1 MLACRLRRH
10 MDGDEAVCG
19 NCASQRDQQ
28 RVRGTKPSAPLKARA
43 SIVWLYMRSLPPGLR
58 GASPATALTVPPRRV
73 QAPPSEAGSGRSTA
87 SDTFSTSHVI
97 PAAVEA
103 RAGPKLGRI
112 TPFPLDRTAPPP
124 ARSLAEGRKSQS
136 PALTAL
142 TED

>member
-1 MLACRLRRH
+1 MGNVCFGARREKAVVCSDCKKVADKEATPEERGAWH

-28 RVRGTKPSAPLKARA
+28 KEL
-43 SIVWLYMRSLPPGLR
+43 
-58 GASPATALTVPPRRV
+58 
-73 QAPPSEAGSGRSTA
+73 PSEAGSGRSTA

-97 PAAVEA
+97 PADVEA

-112 TPFPLDRTAPPP
+112 TPFPLDRTVPPP

-136 PALTAL
+136 PALTAFS
-142 TED
+142 ED